1 MMRGSRL
8 VVHAGV
14 WFWSLLYIFLV
25 LFHCHQGNFM
35 SYCPSVNLA
44 WLPRCA
50 IKQPRRLWANWPQKS
65 SEDDD
70 INTAKRTTNRVLYW
84 LFCMQQ
90 VRTNVLMADD
100 TAELST
106 GQNVLSDGQKTIC
119 VIDYIY
125 EIRLKT
131 NHINNSNLAL
141 CDGRTNDISWD
152 WKWISD
158 GFHVPRRSAGLSVLE
173 PKYCHFD
180 AKFVNACAGSFQDD
194 NLLVHLVM

>member
-1 MMRGSRL
+1 M
-8 VVHAGV
+8 
-14 WFWSLLYIFLV
+14 
-25 LFHCHQGNFM
+25 
-35 SYCPSVNLA
+35 
-44 WLPRCA
+44 
-50 IKQPRRLWANWPQKS
+50 
-65 SEDDD
+65 
-70 INTAKRTTNRVLYW
+70 LYW

-180 AKFVNACAGSFQDD
+180 AKFVNACTGSFQDD
-194 NLLVHLVM
+194 NLLVHLVMWILLKWRHFRFGECKTDISMYKIPMLTVHEAINTIDYLFKTISRIGCPGRCPIAHPGW